1 MRKVTNL
8 SHNSAFDPE
17 TVEALCNAYDRAS
30 KSLHDAGQSDVVN
43 EVIAQ
48 RIVALAQQG
57 ERDPDKLCAGALGCW
72 PAHCGELAPP
82 LGRGRSAMVKC

>member
-72 PAHCGELAPP
+72 PAAL
-82 LGRGRSAMVKC
+82 R